1 MSEIKFSKCQ
11 VDSGWRYVNSSW
23 ILDALWLDWLKAN
36 GDGSEPE
43 EFEQQANDGHI
54 VLHKHEK
61 NDEPA
66 EPVAIEKNDEN
77 AALQHDADS
86 YNDGQATFLGTEVKK
101 FKVTPNQSSSIKAL
115 RRRKTI
121 TKLRKKKKK
130 TIRMSNKT
138 NAHSFKRR
146 VRKMKQSS
154 CTHKPKGH
162 SCNLF
167 NANRIELYQFLRSI
181 VDDNSTPEHVL
192 HWLKELKNRDRHL
205 LGRSNNV
212 CSG

>member
-1 MSEIKFSKCQ
+1 MKMLTIGSDEWSRLTYREWLPIR
-11 VDSGWRYVNSSW
+11 DSILEDMRLDRLKKKMTDEEDNVN
-23 ILDALWLDWLKAN
+23 
-36 GDGSEPE
+36 G
-43 EFEQQANDGHI
+43 
-54 VLHKHEK
+54 
-61 NDEPA
+61 
-66 EPVAIEKNDEN
+66 
-77 AALQHDADS
+77 
-86 YNDGQATFLGTEVKK
+86 GQATFLGTELKK
-101 FKVTPNQSSSIKAL
+101 FKVTSNQSSSIKAL

-146 VRKMKQSS
+146 VRNMKQSS

-162 SCNLF
+162 SCDLF

-205 LGRSNNV
+205 LGRSSNV